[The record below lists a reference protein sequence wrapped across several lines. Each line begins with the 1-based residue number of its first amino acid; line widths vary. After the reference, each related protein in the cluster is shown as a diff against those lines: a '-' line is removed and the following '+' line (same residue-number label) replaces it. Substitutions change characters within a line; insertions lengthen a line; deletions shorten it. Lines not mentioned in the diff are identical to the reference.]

1 MPPHGRKAAV
11 VSTEVARRAM
21 TAELPSPTEIV
32 QAAGGLVV
40 RRHNGSLQIVLV
52 HRPVHQDW
60 SFPKGKLEAGE
71 TFELAAV
78 REVREETGM
87 VCRLLRFIGHTE
99 YLDRKG
105 RPKAV
110 AYWVMA
116 AESGFFTPNQ
126 EVDEL
131 LWLGLDSAARVLSYP
146 RDQELVAVLSAA
158 DQVEPLI

>member
-1 MPPHGRKAAV
+1 
-11 VSTEVARRAM
+11 M

>member
-1 MPPHGRKAAV
+1 
-11 VSTEVARRAM
+11 M
-21 TAELPSPTEIV
+21 TAELLSPTEVV

-40 RRHNGSLQIVLV
+40 RRHGGELQIVLV

-71 TFELAAV
+71 TFELAAL

-87 VCRLLRFIGHTE
+87 SCRLVRFVGHTE
-99 YLDRKG
+99 YVDRKG

-110 AYWVMA
+110 AYWVMGA
-116 AESGFFTPNQ
+116 VGGFFTPNA

-131 LWLGLDSAARVLSYP
+131 RWLTLDGASRLLSYAH
-146 RDQELVAVLSAA
+146 DQELVAVLMAA

>member
-1 MPPHGRKAAV
+1 
-11 VSTEVARRAM
+11 M
-21 TAELPSPTEIV
+21 TAEPPSPTEIV

-52 HRPVHQDW
+52 HRPVQQDW

-71 TFELAAV
+71 TFELAAL

-87 VCRLLRFIGHTE
+87 ACRLLRFIGHTD

-116 AESGFFTPNQ
+116 AETGFFTPNE

-131 LWLGLDSAARVLSYP
+131 RWLTLESATGMLSYP
-146 RDQELVAVLSAA
+146 HDRELVAVLLAVE
-158 DQVEPLI
+158 QVEPLI